1 MKAYSAIVG
10 TVLLATLNVP
20 GREKLNLSQVMIL
33 TPQVAGAV
41 GLSYEDLYQSL
52 AKENPSFVFGAPIQV
67 RLMGD
72 KPPVISNAGPIVT
85 LPMENVAP
93 VSGKSIFSR
102 SI

>member
-20 GREKLNLSQVMIL
+20 GREKLNLSQIMIV
-33 TPQVAGAV
+33 TPQVASAV
-41 GLSYEDLYQSL
+41 GISYEELYESL

-72 KPPVISNAGPIVT
+72 KPPVISHTGPVVT
-85 LPMENVAP
+85 LPMENVAQ
-93 VSGKSIFSR
+93 VSGKSVFTR